1 MVTIPLSSSTIHEM
15 GNLEIGLSLLNLTLF
30 IGIGSIIGIL
40 LSKFSN
46 FFSMNLAGVI
56 TCIGILLYSIN
67 ISKPPDD
74 LAYIFFIVG
83 TGFGLY
89 IVPIH
94 NLGLEKIPEK
104 IRGIA
109 SSMISFSRMT
119 GMIFGLSI
127 MTAFGTSRFSELVS
141 GIQIFTSNSK
151 EQKELMNNINIAG
164 IEVFQEL
171 IFGALIFSV
180 IALVL
185 GIIIQ
190 IDYLIKKN

>member
-1 MVTIPLSSSTIHEM
+1 
-15 GNLEIGLSLLNLTLF
+15 
-30 IGIGSIIGIL
+30 
-40 LSKFSN
+40 
-46 FFSMNLAGVI
+46 
-56 TCIGILLYSIN
+56 
-67 ISKPPDD
+67 
-74 LAYIFFIVG
+74 
-83 TGFGLY
+83 
-89 IVPIH
+89 
-94 NLGLEKIPEK
+94 
-104 IRGIA
+104 
-109 SSMISFSRMT
+109 
-119 GMIFGLSI
+119 MIFGLSI

>member
-1 MVTIPLSSSTIHEM
+1 
-15 GNLEIGLSLLNLTLF
+15 
-30 IGIGSIIGIL
+30 
-40 LSKFSN
+40 
-46 FFSMNLAGVI
+46 
-56 TCIGILLYSIN
+56 
-67 ISKPPDD
+67 
-74 LAYIFFIVG
+74 
-83 TGFGLY
+83 
-89 IVPIH
+89 
-94 NLGLEKIPEK
+94 
-104 IRGIA
+104 
-109 SSMISFSRMT
+109 MISFSRMT

-151 EQKELMNNINIAG
+151 EQKELINNINIAG

-190 IDYLIKKN
+190 IDYLIKKNKILK